1 MAPTKKNKIKE
12 TIKETISGILLVDGK
27 LMDAKMTENNKL
39 STIKATKE
47 NKKPFKILFMNHH
60 L

>member
-1 MAPTKKNKIKE
+1 MEPTKKNKIKE

-47 NKKPFKILFMNHH
+47 NKKPFNILFMNHH

>member
-27 LMDAKMTENNKL
+27 LKDAKMTENNKL

-47 NKKPFKILFMNHH
+47 NKKPFNILFMNHH

>member
-47 NKKPFKILFMNHH
+47 NKKLFNILFMNHH

>member
-1 MAPTKKNKIKE
+1 MAPAKKNKIKE

-47 NKKPFKILFMNHH
+47 NKKPFNILFMNHH

>member
-39 STIKATKE
+39 STIKAAKE
-47 NKKPFKILFMNHH
+47 NKKPFNILFMNHH

>member
-39 STIKATKE
+39 RTIKATKE

>member
-39 STIKATKE
+39 STI
-47 NKKPFKILFMNHH
+47 
-60 L
+60 

>member
-27 LMDAKMTENNKL
+27 LIDAKMTENNKL
-39 STIKATKE
+39 SAIKATKE
-47 NKKPFKILFMNHH
+47 NKKPFNILFMNHH

>member
-12 TIKETISGILLVDGK
+12 TIKETISEILLVDGK

-47 NKKPFKILFMNHH
+47 NKKPFNILFMNHH

>member
-12 TIKETISGILLVDGK
+12 TIKETIFGILLVDGK

-47 NKKPFKILFMNHH
+47 NKKPFNILFMNHH

>member
-47 NKKPFKILFMNHH
+47 NKKPFNILFMNHH